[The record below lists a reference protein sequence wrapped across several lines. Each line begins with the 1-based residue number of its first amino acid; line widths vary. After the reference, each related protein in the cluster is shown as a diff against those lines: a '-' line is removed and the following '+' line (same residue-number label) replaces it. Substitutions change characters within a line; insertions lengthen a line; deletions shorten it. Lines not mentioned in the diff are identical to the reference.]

1 MLIMEINKDNPV
13 IEISNNQ
20 LTDNIEIVNK
30 RNSSKKKQNKRK
42 HKISF
47 VDTPQRNMHHSFS
60 NDTNNNNNNILAT
73 NLSFAKKKVYNSKK
87 IEEIKTQNKLIKL
100 IKYTKKSKIPI
111 NKRNGQVLSLSIK
124 PVPFVIPMKN
134 KNERI
139 DRNGIAINK
148 TNKKKVHITFI
159 DKVEKCN
166 LVEDIQV
173 ESYKQY
179 NTIEELQKNELLVN
193 KNKCCFIY

>member
-20 LTDNIEIVNK
+20 PTDNIEIVNK
-30 RNSSKKKQNKRK
+30 KNSSKKKQNKRK

-47 VDTPQRNMHHSFS
+47 ADTPQRNMHHSFS

>member
-1 MLIMEINKDNPV
+1 MDDSMTENFRWVPPDFSCHSCHYFLYLNV
-13 IEISNNQ
+13 FSASSLLSLLAL
-20 LTDNIEIVNK
+20 LTAIILHNIEIVNK

-139 DRNGIAINK
+139 N
-148 TNKKKVHITFI
+148 
-159 DKVEKCN
+159 
-166 LVEDIQV
+166 
-173 ESYKQY
+173 
-179 NTIEELQKNELLVN
+179 
-193 KNKCCFIY
+193 